1 MDFPIPLDQLFV
13 GSNNL
18 NQTGNT
24 VQSLQGSLDGT
35 YLVIGSPFNKLGATD
50 AGAFGVF
57 RRMYPEATFS
67 TMGPVIQAS
76 DRAAFNYFGLSIAIN
91 SNADYIL
98 VGAPGANRGLNSQGT
113 AYLYKKNPTT
123 DQWVSLY
130 QFRGS
135 DLVASDRFG
144 SATAMTPDATYF
156 AVSAPGKDITNAF
169 GTFADAG
176 AIYLYKKRTTTD
188 FWDFLHKAELS
199 VYPIVPQAQLG
210 TGSMQMSWDG
220 SYLMASTDVN
230 GRVATVVF
238 KKDPT
243 TDYWSEIT
251 QLIPRVSTSTQRFTM
266 SSNAEYVSVT
276 PATNTPSTFMYKK
289 DAGTDSWSLIQ
300 TLTATLGLGSRY
312 NSASMSV
319 NASNLIVGDWQ
330 LNSCNGVVGYFTKV
344 QDADTWRFL
353 SSFTVQRGP
362 GFSPRFGQA
371 VQLVGDGSFGIV
383 SAPFQSTFTGGS
395 AVGAV
400 WTYSFAATKQI
411 PSSGEYV
418 VANVPLSGRAW
429 YQLPQ
434 VASTQSQTLYIRAAP
449 SNLQSQT
456 LIFSTINGDF
466 VDTVSSFS
474 SIGFE
479 TSYQFFSDR
488 VSNWYTLTGSG
499 IPR

>member
-13 GSNNL
+13 GSNTL

-57 RRMYPEATFS
+57 RRQYPAANFTS
-67 TMGPVIQAS
+67 VGPVVQAS
-76 DRAAFNYFGLSIAIN
+76 DRAAFNYFGVSIAIN

-98 VGAPGANRGLNSQGT
+98 VGAPGANRGVNSQGT

-144 SATAMTPDATYF
+144 TATAMTPDATYF

-199 VYPIVPQAQLG
+199 VYPIVPQAKLG
-210 TGSMQMSWDG
+210 STSMQMSWDG
-220 SYLMASTDVN
+220 SYLMASTDIN

-251 QLIPRVSTSTQRFTM
+251 QLIPRVSTSTQWFTM
-266 SSNAEYVSVT
+266 SSNAGYVFVNPFTVT
-276 PATNTPSTFMYKK
+276 SSSFMYKK
-289 DAGTDSWSLIQ
+289 DLTTDTWNLIQ
-300 TLTATLGLGSRY
+300 TLTPALGAGYRVTA
-312 NSASMSV
+312 ASMSPS
-319 NASNLIVGDWQ
+319 ASNLLTADWTQ
-330 LNSCNGVVGYFTKV
+330 LNSNGRVVYYTKD

-353 SSFTVQRGP
+353 SSFTVQRGD
-362 GFSPRFGQA
+362 GFSPRFGQQ
-371 VQLVGDGSFGIV
+371 VQLVGDGSLAAI
-383 SAPFQSTFTGGS
+383 SAPFQSTVTGTS
-395 AVGAV
+395 AAGAV

-411 PSSGEYV
+411 PSSAEYV
-418 VANVPLSGRAW
+418 VANVPVSGRAW

-434 VASTQSQTLYIRAAP
+434 VASTQSQNLYFRAAP
-449 SNLQSQT
+449 SNLQIQT